1 MIYVFDTS
9 SFRVLRHYY
18 PNSFPSVWAGLED
31 LIASGRLVSTREVL
45 NELERFDD
53 PGSMLT
59 WAKNH
64 RDIFSTPSNE
74 ETDFVARI
82 FQVQHFQALIA
93 QKSILTGRPVADPF
107 VVAAAATKEE
117 GTVVTQETLKENAA
131 KIPNVCQHFGVAC
144 VNLEEFMAHQDWN
157 F

>member
-1 MIYVFDTS
+1 MSYVFDTS
-9 SFRVLRHYY
+9 SFRILRHYY
-18 PNSFPSVWAGLED
+18 PNRFPSVWTGLEE
-31 LIASGRLVSTREVL
+31 LVVSSEITSTREVS

-53 PGSMLT
+53 PGPILA

-64 RDIFSTPSNE
+64 KDIFATPTNE
-74 ETDFVARI
+74 ETEFVVRI

-107 VVAAAATKEE
+107 VVAAAAVKV
-117 GTVVTQETLKENAA
+117 GTVVTQKLFKPNAA
-131 KIPNVCQHFGVAC
+131 KIPNVCQHFGIPC
-144 VNLEEFMAHQDWN
+144 VNLEEFMTQQGWN

>member
-9 SFRVLRHYY
+9 SFRILRHYY
-18 PNSFPSVWAGLED
+18 PERFRSVWAGLEE
-31 LIASGRLVSTREVL
+31 LIVSGELISTREVF

-53 PGSMLT
+53 PEPLLA

-64 RDIFSTPSNE
+64 KDIFATPTNA
-74 ETDFVARI
+74 ETDFVVRI

-107 VVAAAATKEE
+107 VVAAAAIRQE
-117 GTVVTQETLKENAA
+117 GTVVTQERFKENAA
-131 KIPNVCQHFGVAC
+131 KIPNVCQHFGVPC
-144 VNLEEFMAHQDWN
+144 VNLEEFMANQNWT

>member
-9 SFRVLRHYY
+9 SFRILRHYY
-18 PNSFPSVWAGLED
+18 PDRFRSVWGGLEE
-31 LIASGRLVSTREVL
+31 LIGAGKLISTREVF

-53 PGSMLT
+53 PEPLFA

-64 RDIFSTPSNE
+64 REIFSTPTND

-93 QKSILTGRPVADPF
+93 QKSILIGSPVADPF

-117 GTVVTQETLKENAA
+117 GTVVTQERFKQNAA
-131 KIPNVCQHFGVAC
+131 KVPNVCQHFGVPC
-144 VNLEEFMAHQDWN
+144 INLEGFMANQNWN